1 MKLEINSRSKPRKY
15 TNMWKVN
22 NTLLNN
28 QWVKEKFAREIIK
41 YLELFEKENTTY
53 QNVWDAEKA
62 VLRGKFTVLNTYIKK
77 EERSQIFHFKEWGK
91 MKNKLNPMLAE
102 GRKHSLKQK

>member
-77 EERSQIFHFKEWGK
+77 ED
-91 MKNKLNPMLAE
+91 
-102 GRKHSLKQK
+102 LKSFTSRNGEKWRIN